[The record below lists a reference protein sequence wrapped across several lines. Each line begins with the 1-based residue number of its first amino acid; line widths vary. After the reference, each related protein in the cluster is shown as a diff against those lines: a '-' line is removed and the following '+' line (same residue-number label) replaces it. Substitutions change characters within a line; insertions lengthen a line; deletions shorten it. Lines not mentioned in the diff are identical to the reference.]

1 MLSSVGSVL
10 DESRKIYAIK
20 DVTAIPLSGVQ
31 EATSITSTLAR
42 NNAVKARR
50 SSLIVNPFR
59 GQPSADTEFPGERE
73 NRVKFA
79 DDHEIKVMSPLAAG
93 FSTFDRPPSPASVA
107 SSVASSTSSE
117 FAGAPVAKALVR
129 RLSFWDSVSR
139 KGSIKTTAVE
149 SPLAM
154 EEAEP
159 LDALIHEGMPE
170 PQQVLSEIIETAAP
184 PPATIKAK
192 YTELE
197 AKIVR
202 QTVKEFARGEMYFA
216 YDFGKMPRIYCSSF
230 STMVPDITHSLQHK
244 QEQIAKTQRQNV
256 LLTELNALEPSL
268 MSVADDENVDVLAEP
283 SPSLPLWRRVDRQ
296 FWWNEH
302 LSKPFIEAGV
312 LFPLPERDPYLFLTY

>member
-1 MLSSVGSVL
+1 MNPRCSAQVGSVL

-20 DVTAIPLSGVQ
+20 EVTAIPLSGVQ
-31 EATSITSTLAR
+31 EATFVTSTLAR

-50 SSLIVNPFR
+50 PSLDASHFR
-59 GQPSADTEFPGERE
+59 EQPSADTEFPGERE

-79 DDHEIKVMSPLAAG
+79 DDHEIKVMTPLAAN

-107 SSVASSTSSE
+107 STVTSTSSE
-117 FAGAPVAKALVR
+117 FAGAPVAKALVK
-129 RLSFWDSVSR
+129 RLSFWNGVSR
-139 KGSIKTTAVE
+139 KNSIKTTAVE
-149 SPLAM
+149 SPLVK

-216 YDFGKMPRIYCSSF
+216 YDFGKITRIYCSS
-230 STMVPDITHSLQHK
+230 S
-244 QEQIAKTQRQNV
+244 AQRCGSRY
-256 LLTELNALEPSL
+256 NALF
-268 MSVADDENVDVLAEP
+268 ATQARTDC
-283 SPSLPLWRRVDRQ
+283 Q
-296 FWWNEH
+296 
-302 LSKPFIEAGV
+302 
-312 LFPLPERDPYLFLTY
+312 DPKTK